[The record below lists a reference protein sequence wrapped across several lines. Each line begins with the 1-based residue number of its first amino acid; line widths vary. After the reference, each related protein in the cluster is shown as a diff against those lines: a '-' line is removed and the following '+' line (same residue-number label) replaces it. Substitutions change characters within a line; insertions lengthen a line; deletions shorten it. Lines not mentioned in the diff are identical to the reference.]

1 MNKRLLQTLL
11 LLTLLAWGVLA
22 CSKLEE
28 EGADSPN
35 AERPEGGSNNDNSS
49 LSDTLTVMQALQA
62 QSDARVLI
70 KGYIVGYVDGTTISK
85 AKFSTPTEK
94 ANTNLIIADSWTETD
109 YTRCFPIQ
117 LKSGTEEHFVFNLY
131 LNPQL
136 LGQAVVAQGVI
147 TTYFKV
153 NGFKHPNF
161 WIDELEET
169 EGVTPPEEETPPTEP
184 ETPTTPASE
193 TPTIDHTPQANIY
206 GR

>member
-1 MNKRLLQTLL
+1 MNIRLLQTFL

-28 EGADSPN
+28 EEVDSPN
-35 AERPEGGSNNDNSS
+35 TERPEGGEDNGNSNAT
-49 LSDTLTVMQALQA
+49 DTLTVMQALQA
-62 QSDARVLI
+62 QPDQSVLV
-70 KGYIVGYVDGTTISK
+70 KGYIVGFVDGTAISK
-85 AKFSTPTEK
+85 AKFSAPTEK
-94 ANTNLIIADSWTETD
+94 ANTNLIIADSKAETN

-117 LKSGTEEHFVFNLY
+117 LKSGTDEHFVFNLY

-136 LGQAVVAQGVI
+136 IGQAVVAKGVI

-161 WIDELEET
+161 WIDELEDA
-169 EGVTPPEEETPPTEP
+169 EGATPPEEDTPPTEP
-184 ETPTTPASE
+184 DAPSTPASE
-193 TPTIDHTPQANIY
+193 TPTLDHTPQVNIY